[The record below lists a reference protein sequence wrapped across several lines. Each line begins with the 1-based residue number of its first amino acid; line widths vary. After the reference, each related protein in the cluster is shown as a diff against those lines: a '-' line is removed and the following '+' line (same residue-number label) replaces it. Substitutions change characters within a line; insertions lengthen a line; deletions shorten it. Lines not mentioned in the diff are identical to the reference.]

1 MFSCNPFWKPEFEVF
16 PAHPTTHGIAHPL
29 QLRTNGYPNVQFL
42 NNLAVNQAATS
53 HCLKLTSILK
63 TKLSD
68 TVRRG
73 FYLHPKRPYAHIL
86 KAHILKAHIL
96 KAHILKAQVLKAQVL
111 KAQVLKAQVLKTQV
125 LKTQVL
131 KAQVLKAREEKQLC
145 CGL

>member
-68 TVRRG
+68 TVRHG

-86 KAHILKAHIL
+86 KAHILKA
-96 KAHILKAQVLKAQVL
+96 QVLKAQ
-111 KAQVLKAQVLKTQV
+111 
-125 LKTQVL
+125 
-131 KAQVLKAREEKQLC
+131 EEKQPC